1 LFPVKPNDTA
11 LYNSSTSAG
20 SATQFRIT
28 GSPQNTSVGV
38 KKNLF
43 VSLFPVYDVTRFFDI
58 IISCSCLIIF
68 LPIFLLIAF
77 IIKISSKGSIIFS
90 QKRVGKNNRDFTL
103 YKFRTMHVDV
113 NDLGSLMTSSRNKR
127 VTAVG
132 RFLRKYKLDELPQ
145 LYNVLKNEMSI
156 VGPRPELRKYVDLYS
171 NFDREILLIKPGITD
186 YASILFRNE
195 NKLLALQANP
205 EQHYIESVVPVK
217 IRLNRKYANNK
228 TLKNYFVIITK
239 TIVSIFK

>member
-11 LYNSSTSAG
+11 LYNYSAHAG
-20 SATQFRIT
+20 IATQAHVA
-28 GSPQNTSVGV
+28 GLPQNTSAGI
-38 KKNLF
+38 KKNIF
-43 VSLFPVYDVTRFFDI
+43 ISLAPVYDLTRFFDI
-58 IISCSCLIIF
+58 IISAACLIVF

-77 IIKISSKGSIIFS
+77 IIKISSKGPIIFS
-90 QKRVGKNNRDFTL
+90 QKRVGKHNRDFTL
-103 YKFRTMHVDV
+103 YKFRTMRVDD
-113 NDLGSLMTSSRNKR
+113 NDPGSLMTSGHSHR
-127 VTAVG
+127 VTRVG
-132 RFLRKYKLDELPQ
+132 HFLRKYKLDELPQ

-205 EQHYIESVVPVK
+205 EKHYIETVVPVK

-228 TLKNYFVIITK
+228 TLKNYLIIIVK
-239 TIVSIFK
+239 TIVSLFN